1 MLLTNGN
8 SGASVSS
15 TQECPRAAET
25 AGGVAP
31 KAVTFGATTRYPP
44 PRSHARLANGCNLGV
59 TRPEGSSAMSTTAP
73 AVRTIELT
81 EAEADVIVEHVG
93 VSKYNVAEAME
104 DYEQTL
110 DEYQALALHAQ
121 LIATLWRDALAR
133 RLTVTPDARDWLEG
147 ARSELQAAV
156 RSDRAR
162 FERSEPGKFRDEE
175 ERGLLR
181 DSRLLAACDGLLD
194 RIAEP
199 QTDVPAPTQEA

>member
-1 MLLTNGN
+1 
-8 SGASVSS
+8 
-15 TQECPRAAET
+15 
-25 AGGVAP
+25 
-31 KAVTFGATTRYPP
+31 
-44 PRSHARLANGCNLGV
+44 
-59 TRPEGSSAMSTTAP
+59 MSTTAP
-73 AVRTIELT
+73 AVRTIELS
-81 EAEADVIVEHVG
+81 EAEAAAIVEHVG

-110 DEYQALALHAQ
+110 DEYQALALDAQ

-147 ARSELQAAV
+147 ARSELRAAV
-156 RSDRAR
+156 RGDRAR

-194 RIAEP
+194 RLLDRIAEP
-199 QTDVPAPTQEA
+199 PEPCAGADQDRLP